1 MTYII
6 KLEPTS
12 NCADPIRALRTL
24 LKFGWRACGL
34 KCTSAEQTTSPAP
47 ATPIQLDLFD
57 SAADR
62 RHGSACSPAEAAAQ
76 ELLMPTKNDVFP
88 SKYLKAA
95 DLNGRPLTLTIK
107 SAPLEVL
114 NGADG
119 RQDQKMVLYF
129 SETPKKMP
137 LNRVN
142 WDAVVDVTGEVDSDN
157 WAGHKIEVFPT
168 TTQMGGKTV
177 DCIRIRTPMV
187 RPSTRA
193 KNKPATKPITED
205 LNDEIPL

>member
-1 MTYII
+1 VTYVI
-6 KLEPTS
+6 KLEPTQ
-12 NCADPIRALRTL
+12 NCADPIRALRSL
-24 LKFGWRACGL
+24 LKFGWRTCGL
-34 KCTSAEQTTSPAP
+34 KCTSAEQTESPAQT
-47 ATPIQLDLFD
+47 APIQLDLFD

-76 ELLMPTKNDVFP
+76 ELLMPTKADVFP

-95 DLNGRPLTLTIK
+95 DLKGRPLTLTINR
-107 SAPLEVL
+107 APLEVL

-119 RQDQKMVLYF
+119 KSDQKTVLYF
-129 SETPKKMP
+129 TETPKKMP

-187 RPSTRA
+187 RPSTRP
-193 KNKPATKPITED
+193 KSKPSAKPIADD
-205 LNDEIPL
+205 LNDEVGF